1 MDRIVD
7 MKETTEDKTKDENIR
22 PVCLDEFIGQSRLKE
37 NLKVFIQSAKNRK
50 NAMDHCLLYGPPGL
64 GKTTLANI
72 IAVELGVGFRATS
85 APMITKTGDLA
96 AILTN
101 MQPNDVLFIDEIH
114 RLSPSIEEV
123 LYSAMEDYKLDLIIG
138 EGPAARSVRIDIS
151 PFTLIGATTRTGLLS
166 TPLRERFGI
175 PLAFDFYTEN
185 DLVDIVKRAGH
196 ILNISLSDDGAKEIA
211 KRSRGTP
218 RVANRLLKRVR
229 DFAVVDNKNTIDSS
243 EAKISL
249 QKLSV
254 DEFGL
259 DNLDRKYL
267 KLIKMKVNL
276 GEIKEGI
283 HYFPVRVYYN
293 HTDAGGI
300 VYFANY
306 LRMTEEA
313 RVAMFSIMGAQDKE
327 AYKELQQTG
336 DFVVRSCNV
345 EYLKSAFLNDDLV
358 IVSKVIEVSK
368 TSVTP
373 SVDSIAAIAFS
384 QSAIATESAAAFL

>member
-175 PLAFDFYTEN
+175 PLAFDFYTED

-196 ILNISLSDDGAKEIA
+196 ILNISLSNDGAKEIA

-267 KLIKMKVNL
+267 KLIIENYMGGPVGIETL
-276 GEIKEGI
+276 SALLSEEIDTIEDVIEPYLLQIG
-283 HYFPVRVYYN
+283 FLQRTPRGRV
-293 HTDAGGI
+293 I
-300 VYFANY
+300 
-306 LRMTEEA
+306 TE
-313 RVAMFSIMGAQDKE
+313 K
-327 AYKELQQTG
+327 AYKHLG
-336 DFVVRSCNV
+336 LSDLFVKKEN
-345 EYLKSAFLNDDLV
+345 
-358 IVSKVIEVSK
+358 
-368 TSVTP
+368 
-373 SVDSIAAIAFS
+373 
-384 QSAIATESAAAFL
+384 